1 MALEITMPQL
11 SDTMSEGTIIKWYK
25 QVGDSVKRGDALAE
39 VATDKANLEIESF
52 NEGTILRID
61 AQIGAAVKVGAV
73 IAILGKP
80 GEQVAEKSTTEKS
93 NTETH
98 KPLTGGQVSPQVQ
111 VPTTPQSSL
120 KEPSLKQSSYFQ
132 SPSVSDERI
141 KISPLAK
148 NVAKSHGIDVST
160 LQGTGEGGRIVRRD
174 IEQALQAPSVS
185 QPAQRT
191 PQNFS
196 ATQSVPAQIFISG
209 ATKTEPLSKMRQT
222 IATRMVE
229 SVTTIPHFYVT
240 TKICMD
246 AAVEMRESLKTLPQY
261 EGLSYNHI
269 IIKAAALALQRH
281 PIINSCYREGSVYQP
296 GAINIGIITAVP
308 GGLLIPIVK
317 HADQLSLA
325 DIVVESRGLVQRA
338 RAGKPK
344 ADDLVD
350 GTFSISNMGMF
361 DVENFTAIINPSQGA
376 IIAVSAIQKEPI
388 VEGTV
393 IRPAAVM
400 RVTASV
406 DHRII
411 DGVMA
416 GEFLSEL
423 KRILEQPIFVL
434 A

>member
-1 MALEITMPQL
+1 
-11 SDTMSEGTIIKWYK
+11 
-25 QVGDSVKRGDALAE
+25 
-39 VATDKANLEIESF
+39 
-52 NEGTILRID
+52 
-61 AQIGAAVKVGAV
+61 
-73 IAILGKP
+73 
-80 GEQVAEKSTTEKS
+80 
-93 NTETH
+93 
-98 KPLTGGQVSPQVQ
+98 
-111 VPTTPQSSL
+111 
-120 KEPSLKQSSYFQ
+120 
-132 SPSVSDERI
+132 
-141 KISPLAK
+141 
-148 NVAKSHGIDVST
+148 
-160 LQGTGEGGRIVRRD
+160 
-174 IEQALQAPSVS
+174 
-185 QPAQRT
+185 
-191 PQNFS
+191 
-196 ATQSVPAQIFISG
+196 
-209 ATKTEPLSKMRQT
+209 
-222 IATRMVE
+222 
-229 SVTTIPHFYVT
+229 
-240 TKICMD
+240 MD